1 MAGRLVG
8 KCRHCGEVRKFEAR
22 GLCHHCWNGYAEDY
36 PTLRPGELQAMAVK
50 EHDGS
55 TFERDVRR
63 RLICAFENATTH
75 AATNNP
81 HRVREERAYI
91 QGVRDASQGSV
102 RELAN
107 ELLQAAGEVSKE
119 A

>member
-1 MAGRLVG
+1 MAVA
-8 KCRHCGEVRKFEAR
+8 KCKHCGEKKTHRAR

-50 EHDGS
+50 EQDGS
-55 TFERDVRR
+55 TFEKDVRR
-63 RLICAFENATTH
+63 RLICAFENAAIHT
-75 AATNNP
+75 ATNNP
-81 HRVREERAYI
+81 HGVREERAYI

-107 ELLQAAGEVSKE
+107 DLLEAAGEASKE
-119 A
+119 G